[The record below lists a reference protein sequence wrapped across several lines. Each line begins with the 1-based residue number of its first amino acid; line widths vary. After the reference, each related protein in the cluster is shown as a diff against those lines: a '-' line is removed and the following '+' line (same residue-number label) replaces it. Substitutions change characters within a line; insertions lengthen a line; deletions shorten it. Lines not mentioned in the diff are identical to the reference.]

1 MLKIY
6 GIPACNTMKK
16 TFEFLQAKGL
26 SFEFINYKKNGIK
39 PEELQ
44 NFIDHLTLEKVFN
57 KQGSTYRQ
65 LPEEMKT
72 ALNDPKKAFEFL
84 LEKNSAIKRP
94 IIVAKNRIIAG
105 FNENELDKWLNI

>member
-16 TFEFLQAKGL
+16 TFEFLQAKGI
-26 SFEFINYKKNGIK
+26 SFEFINYKKNGIQ
-39 PEELQ
+39 PSELQ
-44 NFIDHLTLEKVFN
+44 EFIDHLTLEKVFN

-65 LPEEMKT
+65 LSDEIKT
-72 ALNDPKKAFEFL
+72 ELNDPNKAFEFL

-94 IIVAKNRIIAG
+94 IIVDKKRIFAG
-105 FNENELDKWLNI
+105 FNEIELDKWLNI

>member
-16 TFEFLQAKGL
+16 TFEYLQSKGIP
-26 SFEFINYKKNGIK
+26 FEFFNYKKNELS
-39 PEELQ
+39 PEVLQ
-44 NFIDHLTLEKVFN
+44 DFIDQLTLEKVFN

-65 LPEEMKT
+65 LPEEIKL
-72 ALNDPKKAFEFL
+72 ALNDPQKAFEFL

-94 IIVAKNRIIAG
+94 ILVDKNKMITG
-105 FNENELDKWLNI
+105 FNELELDKWLNI

>member
-16 TFEFLQAKGL
+16 TFEYLQSKGIP
-26 SFEFINYKKNGIK
+26 FEFINYKKNGVSSD
-39 PEELQ
+39 ELQ
-44 NFIDHLTLEKVFN
+44 SFIDQLTLDKVFN

-65 LPEEMKT
+65 LPEEIKL

-94 IIVAKNRIIAG
+94 ILVDKNRMIAG
-105 FNENELDKWLNI
+105 FNQTELDKWLNI

>member
-16 TFEFLQAKGL
+16 TFEYLQSKGIP
-26 SFEFINYKKNGIK
+26 FEFINYKKNGISTD
-39 PEELQ
+39 ELQ
-44 NFIDHLTLEKVFN
+44 DFIDQLSLEKVFN

-65 LPEEMKT
+65 LPEETKL
-72 ALNDPKKAFEFL
+72 ALNNPQKAFEFL

-94 IIVAKNRIIAG
+94 ILVDKNRIIAG
-105 FNENELDKWLNI
+105 FNELELDKWLNI

>member
-16 TFEFLQAKGL
+16 TFEYLQSKGIP
-26 SFEFINYKKNGIK
+26 FEFIHYKKNGIS
-39 PEELQ
+39 PDELRG
-44 NFIDHLTLEKVFN
+44 FIDQLSLEKVFN

-65 LPEEMKT
+65 LPEETKL
-72 ALNDPKKAFEFL
+72 ALIDPQKAFEFL

-94 IIVAKNRIIAG
+94 ILVDKNRMIAG
-105 FNENELDKWLNI
+105 FNESELDKWLNI

>member
-16 TFEFLQAKGL
+16 TFEYLQSKGIP
-26 SFEFINYKKNGIK
+26 FEFFNYKKN
-39 PEELQ
+39 ELSSEVLQ
-44 NFIDHLTLEKVFN
+44 DFIDQLTLEKVFN

-65 LPEEMKT
+65 LPEEIKL

-94 IIVAKNRIIAG
+94 ILVDKNKIIAG
-105 FNENELDKWLNI
+105 FNELELDKWLNI

>member
-16 TFEFLQAKGL
+16 TFEYLQSKGIP
-26 SFEFINYKKNGIK
+26 FEFINYKKNGINSN
-39 PEELQ
+39 ELQ
-44 NFIDHLTLEKVFN
+44 SFIDQLTLGKVFN

-65 LPEEMKT
+65 LPEEIKLT
-72 ALNDPKKAFEFL
+72 LNDPKKAFEFL

-94 IIVAKNRIIAG
+94 ILVDKNRMIAG
-105 FNENELDKWLNI
+105 FNQTELDKLLNI

>member
-16 TFEFLQAKGL
+16 TFEYLQSKGIP
-26 SFEFINYKKNGIK
+26 FEFINYKKNGVSSD
-39 PEELQ
+39 ELQ
-44 NFIDHLTLEKVFN
+44 SFIDQLSLDKVFN

-65 LPEEMKT
+65 LPEEIKL
-72 ALNDPKKAFEFL
+72 ALNDPKRAFEFL

-94 IIVAKNRIIAG
+94 IIVGKNGIIAG
-105 FNENELDKWLNI
+105 FNETELDKWLNI

>member
-16 TFEFLQAKGL
+16 AFEYIQTKGIP
-26 SFEFINYKKNGIK
+26 FEFINYKKNGISSD
-39 PEELQ
+39 ELQ
-44 NFIDHLTLEKVFN
+44 GFIDHLTLEKVFN

-65 LPEEMKT
+65 LPEEIKL
-72 ALNDPKKAFEFL
+72 ALTDPQKAFEFL

-94 IIVAKNRIIAG
+94 IIVDKNRLIAG
-105 FNENELDKWLNI
+105 FNTFELDEWLNI

>member
-16 TFEFLQAKGL
+16 TFEYLQKKGIP
-26 SFEFINYKKNGIK
+26 FEFFNYKKNELS
-39 PEELQ
+39 PEVLQ
-44 NFIDHLTLEKVFN
+44 DFIDQLTLEKVFN

-65 LPEEMKT
+65 LPEEIKL
-72 ALNDPKKAFEFL
+72 ALNDPKRAFEFL

-94 IIVAKNRIIAG
+94 MIVGEKGIIAG
-105 FNENELDKWLNI
+105 FNELDLDKWLNI

>member
-16 TFEFLQAKGL
+16 TFEDLQSKGIP
-26 SFEFINYKKNGIK
+26 FEFINYKKNGINSN
-39 PEELQ
+39 ELQ
-44 NFIDHLTLEKVFN
+44 SFIDQLTLDKVFN

-65 LPEEMKT
+65 LPEEIKL

-84 LEKNSAIKRP
+84 MEKNSAIKRP
-94 IIVAKNRIIAG
+94 ILVDKNSMLAG
-105 FNENELDKWLNI
+105 FNEKELDKWLNI

>member
-16 TFEFLQAKGL
+16 TFEYLQSKGIP
-26 SFEFINYKKNGIK
+26 FEFINYKKNGISTD
-39 PEELQ
+39 ERQ
-44 NFIDHLTLEKVFN
+44 DFIDQLSLEKVFN

-65 LPEEMKT
+65 LPEETKL
-72 ALNDPKKAFEFL
+72 ALNNPQKAFEFL

-94 IIVAKNRIIAG
+94 ILVDKNRIIAG
-105 FNENELDKWLNI
+105 FNELELDKWLNI

>member
-16 TFEFLQAKGL
+16 TFEYLQSKGIP
-26 SFEFINYKKNGIK
+26 FEFINYKKNGIRSD
-39 PEELQ
+39 ELQ
-44 NFIDHLTLEKVFN
+44 GFIDQLSLEKVFN

-65 LPEEMKT
+65 LPEEIKL
-72 ALNDPKKAFEFL
+72 ALNDPQKAFEFL

-94 IIVAKNRIIAG
+94 ILVDKNKMITG
-105 FNENELDKWLNI
+105 FNEFELDKWLNI

>member
-16 TFEFLQAKGL
+16 TFEYLQSKGIP
-26 SFEFINYKKNGIK
+26 FEFINYKKNGINSN
-39 PEELQ
+39 ELQ
-44 NFIDHLTLEKVFN
+44 SFIDQLTLDKVFN

-65 LPEEMKT
+65 LPEEIKL
-72 ALNDPKKAFEFL
+72 ALNDPQKAFKFL

-94 IIVAKNRIIAG
+94 ILVDKNRMIAG
-105 FNENELDKWLNI
+105 FNQKELDKWLNI

>member
-16 TFEFLQAKGL
+16 TFEYLQSKGIP
-26 SFEFINYKKNGIK
+26 FEFINYKKNGISSN
-39 PEELQ
+39 ELQ
-44 NFIDHLTLEKVFN
+44 GFIDQLSLDKVFN

-65 LPEEMKT
+65 LPEEIKL
-72 ALNDPKKAFEFL
+72 AINDPQKAFEFL

-94 IIVAKNRIIAG
+94 IIVSNKGIIAG
-105 FNENELDKWLNI
+105 FNETDLDKWLNI